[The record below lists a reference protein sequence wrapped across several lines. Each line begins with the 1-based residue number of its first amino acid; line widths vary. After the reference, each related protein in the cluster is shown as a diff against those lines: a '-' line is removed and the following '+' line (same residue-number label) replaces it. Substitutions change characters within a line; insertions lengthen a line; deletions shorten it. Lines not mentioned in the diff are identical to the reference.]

1 MRKLVLFFLLL
12 CSMLW
17 AAGSFN
23 MVSTKHLDILYDDG
37 LERVAYRLYR
47 KADEI
52 FVRFTLEFKSAPR
65 TRPKVYLLRSDLSN
79 GYANPLNNVIVIYV
93 SDMDP
98 YQFTARYEDWVVF
111 CFVHELAHIFLANQ
125 FSPYIDPLSVFGHAV
140 AAAVQSILTPLYL
153 HEGVAIKYESREGEG
168 RANDA
173 LFELYRKNALAS
185 DIGLKFASSI
195 NTVRFTPGGASYTL
209 GYTLLKSLE
218 EKREGAVNELIESF
232 SHDPLATFYRHLRRL
247 ASFDEIHSWLST
259 EIEIEGERLTD
270 LSLIPSKLNL
280 EMWRV
285 YYAFRGYDAPGAIY
299 FYDIFEGKNHKLVEV
314 AGIVSFAVNSKREL
328 AIVRRTV
335 KDGRYVNKLYLWKGS
350 VRETNIE
357 HVIDVAWFGDE
368 NLVLIVQQNDVR
380 KIVLFNVRTSSTQEL
395 QIPQEIVP
403 LQIAA
408 SKDCIV
414 FTGKKAKSIDLYMLQ
429 NGSLTRL
436 TNDGTAKLSPIFVGD
451 VLYFV
456 AETNGELRAHKLDL
470 STNRIYEIGVKNCVA
485 AVEWEGKIFSI
496 KPLPNG
502 HALFSEPARTALRS
516 STAAETFITVSSKP
530 EEMTLVPKRIYDSMK
545 LRFLL
550 PFPYVDLVENDL
562 GVGAYIG
569 FWDDLNDNI
578 ATVALLKTMRSHW
591 ANMTFTSSSGL
602 AASFKAANEYLA
614 FDVTV
619 SGSNYNALR
628 NDVLFSTVGLA
639 VQRDGLTPRF
649 ALGYAYGTVGG
660 VVHLH
665 RFADFSFTIGLL
677 PNMHFELSKAFAFKQ
692 LLFEVRGG
700 FGPSGLDFST
710 SVVLPAIKTNLG
722 SFDGFLGLDS
732 FAVSFGMVQG
742 HNEEYWARVDF
753 NAHVSYQI
761 PLRPYV
767 KVGLRHEK
775 FFIQIGFEDVISSF
789 LRIKRDHAII
799 SAAR

>member
-1 MRKLVLFFLLL
+1 MRKPILFFLLV

-23 MVSTKHLDILYDDG
+23 MVSTKHLDIMFDDG
-37 LERVAYRLYR
+37 LERVAYKLHR

-52 FVRFTLEFKSAPR
+52 FERFMLEFKSAPR

-98 YQFTARYEDWVVF
+98 YQFTARYEDWVIF

-153 HEGVAIKYESREGEG
+153 HEGVAIEYESREGEG

-185 DIGLKFASSI
+185 EIGLKFASSI

-218 EKREGAVNELIESF
+218 EKREGVVNELIQSF
-232 SHDPLATFYRHLRRL
+232 SRDPLATFYRHLRRF
-247 ASFDEIHSWLST
+247 ASFDEIRSWLSA
-259 EIEIEGERLTD
+259 EIEVEGQRLTD

-280 EMWRV
+280 ELWRV

-299 FYDIFEGKNHKLVEV
+299 FYDIFEGKNHRLVEV
-314 AGIVSFAVNSKREL
+314 AGIVSFAVNSRREL

-350 VRETNIE
+350 LRETNIE

-368 NLVLIVQQNDVR
+368 RLALIVQQNDVR
-380 KIVLFNVRTSSTQEL
+380 KIVLLQVRTSSIQEL

-408 SKDCIV
+408 SKDCIA
-414 FTGKKAKSIDLYMLQ
+414 FTGKKAKSIDLYMLR

-436 TNDGTAKLSPIFVGD
+436 TKDGGAKLSPIFVGD

-456 AETNGELRAHKLDL
+456 AETNGELCAHKLDL
-470 STNRIYEIGVKNCVA
+470 SMNRVYEIGVKNCVA

-496 KPLPNG
+496 KPLPSG
-502 HALFSEPARTALRS
+502 HALFSEPARTTLRGS
-516 STAAETFITVSSKP
+516 IVSETLITVGSKLD
-530 EEMTLVPKRIYDSMK
+530 EMTLAPKRVYDSMK

-550 PFPYVDLVENDL
+550 PFPYVDPAENDL
-562 GVGAYIG
+562 GIGAYIG

-578 ATVALLKTMRSHW
+578 AAFAFLKTMRSDW
-591 ANMTFTSSSGL
+591 ANMTFSSSNGL
-602 AASFKAANEYLA
+602 AMSFEAANEFLA

-619 SGSNYNALR
+619 SDSNYSALR
-628 NDVLFSTVGLA
+628 NDVLFSTIGLV
-639 VQRDGLTPRF
+639 VQQDGLTPRF

-665 RFADFSFTIGLL
+665 RFADFSFTIRLL
-677 PNMHFELSKAFAFKQ
+677 PNMYFELSKAFAFKQ

-710 SVVLPAIKTNLG
+710 SAVLPAIKTNLG

-732 FAVSFGMVQG
+732 FAVSLGMVQG

-753 NAHVSYQI
+753 NAHVSYQV
-761 PLRPYV
+761 PLKPYM
-767 KVGLRHEK
+767 KIGLKNDR
-775 FFIQIGFEDVISSF
+775 FFIQIGFDDVISSF
-789 LRIKRDHAII
+789 LRVKQGHAII
-799 SAAR
+799 STAR